1 MEYVGHEFMRVFE
14 EELIFGIKELH
25 GQMQQPGGT
34 VLYYLLKLSYSMG
47 NLFMIMFVSIILI
60 LETEDWKIYFA
71 VRDLVFINR

>member
-47 NLFMIMFVSIILI
+47 NLFMYYVCKHNLDLGDWGLENILCCSGLGI
-60 LETEDWKIYFA
+60 H
-71 VRDLVFINR
+71 